1 MLRAM
6 SLSLCLILPTASFAQ
21 DPSAPVLQQPADQP
35 TQPTAA
41 DPSLTPNADPGAANA
56 SQQPQPAVENARWC
70 GAHGGCGGGR
80 GKGKWIVLTGVAGTV
95 ITAVAV
101 GVAVGLATRGPS
113 QPQTP

>member
-6 SLSLCLILPTASFAQ
+6 SLSLCLILPTAAFAQ
-21 DPSAPVLQQPADQP
+21 DPAPPLQQAVD
-35 TQPTAA
+35 QPTAA
-41 DPSLTPNADPGAANA
+41 DPSLTPNADPSAANA

-95 ITAVAV
+95 LTAVAV
-101 GVAVGLATRGPS
+101 GVAVGFATRGPS

>member
-6 SLSLCLILPTASFAQ
+6 SLSVCLILPTSSFAQ
-21 DPSAPVLQQPADQP
+21 DAAPALQQADQP
-35 TQPTAA
+35 TAA
-41 DPSLTPNADPGAANA
+41 APSLTPSADPGATDA

-80 GKGKWIVLTGVAGTV
+80 GKARWIVLTGVAGTV

-101 GVAVGLATRGPS
+101 GVAVGLATRNPG
-113 QPQTP
+113 QPQSP